1 MNYLL
6 FDEED
11 FVVCLSLRKA
21 KIDLEHSA
29 ALKALSW
36 LDVYFFHVCYMV
48 VSGPCCQLRGN
59 DQG

>member
-6 FDEED
+6 FDEVD

-21 KIDLEHSA
+21 KIDLANSA